1 MAGAGAAISLS
12 KADYLKR
19 YLSDATDEKKKRKKK
34 KPKSAAIAPR
44 SRIVDDDI
52 DFKTTLPGNLE
63 NTLDED
69 VGDDDPT
76 VAEIIDERPDH
87 VKRLESYRDSEG
99 KWRLMNRTENESKTE
114 QSLQRRSRHDSD
126 SDQSPLRTHKRN
138 DSNSDQSPPRRK
150 KRNDSDSD
158 QSPPRRKKRNDSDS
172 DQSPPRRK
180 KRNDSDSDQSPP
192 RRKKRNDSDSDQS
205 PPRRK
210 KRNDSDSDQSPPRRK
225 KRNGSDSDQSPPRR
239 KKRNGSDS
247 DQSPPRRKKRNDSD
261 SDQSPPRR
269 KKRNDSDS
277 DQSPPRRNCSSKG
290 DNVGIQKQNSDDK
303 MKRTLSG
310 KVAGL
315 SSAADMKKES
325 VKMKAKEEA
334 AFKKIGTEL
343 LGKDAATVFR
353 DKKSGRRRNLAQ
365 EEEETAEERALK
377 AVKDAK
383 YQDWGKGL
391 KQKEVKESMMMD
403 QLHEIS
409 KPLARY
415 RDDADLDSML
425 REQDREGD
433 PMLAFIKKKKQKGGA
448 KVKELPR
455 YKGPAGPPNRYGIQ
469 PGYRWDGVNR
479 SNGFEAQLFAKMSDR
494 KAVANQAYKWS
505 VEDM

>member
-1 MAGAGAAISLS
+1 MAAAGATVSLS

-19 YLSDATDEKKKRKKK
+19 YLSDASDEKKKRKKK
-34 KPKSAAIAPR
+34 KSKSAVIVPR
-44 SRIVDDDI
+44 SRIVDDDV
-52 DFKTTLPGNLE
+52 DFTTTLPGNLE

-76 VAEIIDERPDH
+76 VAEVVDERPEH
-87 VKRLESYRDSEG
+87 VKRLETYRESDG
-99 KWRLMNRTENESKTE
+99 KWRLMNKTENDDESQHRKN
-114 QSLQRRSRHDSD
+114 RHDSD
-126 SDQSPLRTHKRN
+126 SDQSPLRPRKRN
-138 DSNSDQSPPRRK
+138 DSDSDQSPPRSKRRNDSDSDQSPPRSK
-150 KRNDSDSD
+150 RRNDSDSDQSPPRSKRRNDSDSD
-158 QSPPRRKKRNDSDS
+158 QSPPRRKNRNDSDSPPRRKMRKNSDS

-180 KRNDSDSDQSPP
+180 
-192 RRKKRNDSDSDQS
+192 
-205 PPRRK
+205 
-210 KRNDSDSDQSPPRRK
+210 
-225 KRNGSDSDQSPPRR
+225 
-239 KKRNGSDS
+239 
-247 DQSPPRRKKRNDSD
+247 
-261 SDQSPPRR
+261 
-269 KKRNDSDS
+269 
-277 DQSPPRRNCSSKG
+277 SSNRG
-290 DNVGIQKQNSDDK
+290 DNTKLEKLKSDEK

-310 KVAGL
+310 KLAGL
-315 SSAADMKKES
+315 SSAADMKKEA
-325 VKMKAKEEA
+325 VKLKAKEEA
-334 AFKKIGTEL
+334 AFKKIGTEQ

-353 DKKSGRRRNLAQ
+353 DKKSGRRRNFEQ

-383 YQDWGKGL
+383 YQEWGKGL
-391 KQKEVKESMMMD
+391 KQKEEKQSMMID
-403 QLHEIS
+403 HLHEVN

-415 RDDADLDSML
+415 RDDSDLDTML

-448 KVKELPR
+448 KVKELPKYR
-455 YKGPAGPPNRYGIQ
+455 GPAGPPNRYGIQ